1 MTNKMIKIIAIA
13 ILIGIS
19 FLAVSAQEQ
28 ILVSVNETSNST
40 EKAEKKEPVKKQS
53 TSDEDS
59 WTGFYVGGFGGYTN
73 GRANP
78 KTSTADITNS
88 SYTQATIDII
98 NRTGNQRIKSNGIN
112 GGGTVGYN
120 FQKGNFVVGGELDFG
135 TNRINQ
141 TFSGSGNYQ
150 SGRSFTITQSVKSNW
165 MMTARQRVG
174 VASKKV
180 LVYATGGLAFT
191 NIKYAGDLRDA
202 ANWTE
207 SGSFSKNKSGWVAG
221 GGVEFKVSHRLS
233 VKSEY
238 LFSQFGGNSITSN
251 NFTIIFLGPAPGTNV
266 FTHSTD
272 LKSHNIRFGV
282 NYRF

>member
-1 MTNKMIKIIAIA
+1 MNLIINNK
-13 ILIGIS
+13 S
-19 FLAVSAQEQ
+19 FLVITILFCFWTVSAQEQ
-28 ILVSVNETSNST
+28 TIVTNTEGST
-40 EKAEKKEPVKKQS
+40 AKVEKKETVKKQS
-53 TSDEDS
+53 SSDEDS
-59 WTGFYVGGFGGYTN
+59 WTGFYVGGFGGFTN

-78 KTSTADITNS
+78 QTSTADITNS
-88 SYTQATIDII
+88 SYTQATISII

-135 TNRINQ
+135 ANRINQ
-141 TFSGSGNYQ
+141 TVSGSGNYAT
-150 SGRSFTITQSVKSNW
+150 GRSFTITQSVKSDW

-180 LVYATGGLAFT
+180 IVYATGGLAFT
-191 NIKYAGDLRDA
+191 DVKYAGDLKDA
-202 ANWTE
+202 ANSTE

-221 GGVEFKVSHRLS
+221 GGVEFKVSRRLS

-238 LFSQFGGNSITSN
+238 LFSQFGRNSITSN
-251 NFTIIFLGPAPGTNV
+251 NFTIIFLGPTPGNNV

-272 LKSHNIRFGV
+272 LKSHNVRFGV

>member
-1 MTNKMIKIIAIA
+1 MKNAIKFIAIA

-19 FLAVSAQEQ
+19 IFAVNAQEST
-28 ILVSVNETSNST
+28 IVSVNETPTAT
-40 EKAEKKEPVKKQS
+40 EKVEKKEITKKQS
-53 TSDEDS
+53 SKDDDS

-78 KTSTADITNS
+78 NTSTADITNS
-88 SYTQATIDII
+88 FYTQTTIGII
-98 NRTGNQRIKSNGIN
+98 NRTGNQRTKSNGIN

-135 TNRINQ
+135 ANRINQ

-191 NIKYAGDLRDA
+191 NVKYASNLSDA

-207 SGSFSKNKSGWVAG
+207 SGGFSKNKSGWVAG
-221 GGVEFKVSHRLS
+221 GGVEFKVSRRLS

-238 LFSQFGGNSITSN
+238 LFSQFGRDSITSN
-251 NFTIIFLGPAPGTNV
+251 NFTVIIIGPTPGNNV

-272 LKSHNIRFGV
+272 LKSHNVRFGV